1 MRSSLRPLVL
11 LFALVTVVAGLAAC
25 GGDDDSGGAGT
36 TVTNVAVVPQG
47 TDPRIQGVQLYSI
60 GKYTHVDIGTTIAY
74 VDHPPVGGT
83 HWYPPG
89 WVTCGF
95 YDAPI
100 PDEGAVH
107 DLEHG
112 VVWIAY
118 QQTLPAADLG
128 ILKQLARTD
137 EHLLVAPYPNLRAPL
152 VATAW
157 GAQLD
162 LQQAGDALLVQFIA
176 AYTNASAAPE
186 AGASC
191 ASGQATKTKPVD
203 LGD

>member
-1 MRSSLRPLVL
+1 MRRPIVL
-11 LFALVTVVAGLAAC
+11 LFALVTLVAGLAAC
-25 GGDDDSGGAGT
+25 GGDDDSGGSGSAT
-36 TVTNVAVVPQG
+36 PPTVTVTPLG
-47 TDPRIQGVQLYSI
+47 TDPKIPGVQLYQI
-60 GKYTHVDIGTTIAY
+60 GKYTHVDIGSTIDY
-74 VDHPPVGGT
+74 VNRPPIGGT

-95 YDAPI
+95 YDAAV

-112 VVWIAY
+112 VVWVTY
-118 QQTLPAADLG
+118 QKTLPAADVE
-128 ILKQLARTD
+128 ILKELARTD
-137 EHLLVAPYPNLRAPL
+137 GHLLVSPYEGLRAPL
-152 VATAW
+152 VVTAW

-162 LQQAGDALLVQFIA
+162 LQQAGDARLVQFIA
-176 AYTNASAAPE
+176 AYTNGSAAPE

-191 ASGQATKTKPVD
+191 ADGQATKTKPLA

>member
-1 MRSSLRPLVL
+1 MRRPIPFL
-11 LFALVTVVAGLAAC
+11 LALVVLVGGLAGC
-25 GGDDDSGGAGT
+25 GGDDDDAGAAT
-36 TVTNVAVVPQG
+36 VPTVTVTAQG
-47 TDPRIQGVQLYSI
+47 TDPRIQGVQLYVV
-60 GKYTHVDIGTTIAY
+60 GKYTHVDVGSTVDY
-74 VDHPPVGGT
+74 VNRPPVGGT

-95 YDAPI
+95 YDAAV

-112 VVWIAY
+112 VVWVAY
-118 QQTLPAADLG
+118 QPTLPAADVA
-128 ILKQLARTD
+128 ILKQLVRTD
-137 EHLLVAPYPNLRAPL
+137 GHLLVSPYQGLRAPV

-162 LQQAGDALLVQFIA
+162 LQQAGDSRLVQFIA
-176 AYTNASAAPE
+176 AYTNGSAAPE

-191 ASGQATKTKPVD
+191 ADGQATKTKPVD
-203 LGD
+203 VGD